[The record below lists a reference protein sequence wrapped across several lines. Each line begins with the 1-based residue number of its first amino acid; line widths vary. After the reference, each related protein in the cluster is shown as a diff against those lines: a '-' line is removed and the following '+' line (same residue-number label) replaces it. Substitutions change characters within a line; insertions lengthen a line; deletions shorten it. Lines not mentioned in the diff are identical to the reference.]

1 MWTKEFPLMGED
13 IPVLFKENH
22 VYRSPKKGDVYES
35 VSSIL
40 SKIKPKFDVEGKAI
54 EYASKKKMD
63 VEDVLSLWEEK
74 KNVGLN
80 FGTMIHENI
89 ETFFN
94 EKKVLNERYSEI
106 IKEVYNLVYVDGAYS
121 ELICFDK
128 NKKVC
133 GTADYVQFKENSFVI
148 SDFKTNLKFNFENAF
163 NDKFLLTPVNHLPNS
178 EYFIYALQ
186 LSFYARMISNLT
198 GLMCESL
205 NIYWLKRQIDTKDTF
220 RAKWLKY
227 TVPYLKKEVEDILCL
242 V

>member
-1 MWTKEFPLMGED
+1 MWTKEFPLHGED
-13 IPVLFKENH
+13 IPLLQKEGH
-22 VYRSPKKGDVYES
+22 TYSDSKGQKYKS

-40 SKIKPKFDVEGKAI
+40 SLIKPKFDVEGKAI
-54 EYASKKKMD
+54 EYAAKKKMS
-63 VEDVLSLWEEK
+63 VEEVLALWEEK

-80 FGTMIHENI
+80 FGTLIHENI
-89 ETFFN
+89 ETYFL
-94 EKKVLNERYSEI
+94 EKKVLDERYFDI
-106 IKEVYNLVYVDGAYS
+106 VQDVYDLVYADGAYN

-128 NKKVC
+128 VEKIC
-133 GTADYVQFKENSFVI
+133 GTADYVQFKENSFII
-148 SDFKTNLKFNFENAF
+148 SDFKTNLKFNFENPF
-163 NDKFLLTPVNHLPNS
+163 QDKFLSSPVNHLPNS

-205 NIYWLKRQIDTKDTF
+205 NIYWLKRQIDTKDVF
-220 RAKWLKY
+220 KAKWLKY